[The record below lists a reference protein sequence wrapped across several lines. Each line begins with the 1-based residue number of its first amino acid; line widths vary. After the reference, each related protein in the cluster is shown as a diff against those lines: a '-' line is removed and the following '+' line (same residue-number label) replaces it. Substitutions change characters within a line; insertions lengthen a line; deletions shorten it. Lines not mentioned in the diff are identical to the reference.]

1 LRTEIKTVLSI
12 DTRGTISMSCWVA
25 MSSSS
30 EGAIEV
36 LSEVGRDMILRW
48 DELFVKAMFDQIR
61 SG

>member
-1 LRTEIKTVLSI
+1 
-12 DTRGTISMSCWVA
+12 